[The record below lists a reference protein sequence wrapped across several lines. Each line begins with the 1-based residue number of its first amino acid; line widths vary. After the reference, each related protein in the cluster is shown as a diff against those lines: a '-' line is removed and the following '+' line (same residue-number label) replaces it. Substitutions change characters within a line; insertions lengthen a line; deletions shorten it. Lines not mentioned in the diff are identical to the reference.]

1 MNSKQYELLHGV
13 ANQGFPPWI
22 EDPDRFQTTKDLV
35 EWGYVKKVEAHT
47 PDTGAGPTRYRF
59 TDKGAA
65 LWERASTWKDARHIR
80 LPEAP

>member
-1 MNSKQYELLHGV
+1 
-13 ANQGFPPWI
+13 
-22 EDPDRFQTTKDLV
+22 V
-35 EWGYVKKVEAHT
+35 EWGYVKKADPHT